1 MLNCV
6 YVCIFPGIVS
16 YGSIRFSK
24 SSMTVSGVGSLEIPP
39 KNSSASKTYFP
50 VEDHKL
56 DSLISISEGESKGR
70 HLSAKGFRGLI
81 EGKSFDGGT

>member
-1 MLNCV
+1 M
-6 YVCIFPGIVS
+6 
-16 YGSIRFSK
+16 
-24 SSMTVSGVGSLEIPP
+24 
-39 KNSSASKTYFP
+39 
-50 VEDHKL
+50 EDHKL